1 MQSIHKLI
9 EVLSDRGRRRLCLER
24 VYRHLSREDLLVEA
38 YAKIGKNDGALTKGV
53 DGETVDG
60 MSLEKVQTIS
70 QLLRDG
76 DWIWKPVRRVHIP
89 KTDGKNA
96 PPGDSDASFI
106 LHLFA
111 TGLGIGRRRSGP
123 SLGPVSLMRPNA
135 GSRSDAWACAT
146 GR

>member
-9 EVLSDRGRRRLCLER
+9 EVLSDRGQRKLCLER

-60 MSLEKVQTIS
+60 MSREKIQTIS

-76 DWIWKPVRRVHIP
+76 DWIWKPVRRIHIP
-89 KTDGKNA
+89 KKDGKTR
-96 PPGDSDASFI
+96 P
-106 LHLFA
+106 
-111 TGLGIGRRRSGP
+111 LGIPIWRRSI
-123 SLGPVSLMRPNA
+123 
-135 GSRSDAWACAT
+135 SRRKAAC
-146 GR
+146 